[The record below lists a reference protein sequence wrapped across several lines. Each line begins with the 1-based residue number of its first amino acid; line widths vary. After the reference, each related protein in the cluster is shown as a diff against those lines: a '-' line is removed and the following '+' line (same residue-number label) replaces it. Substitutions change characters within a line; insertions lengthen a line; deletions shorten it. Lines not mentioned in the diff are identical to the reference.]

1 MPSGEG
7 PRPVLDDDHVDGPP
21 GNNPDSE
28 AVGAQAIALAEE
40 AEAEAAEAEALAAAA
55 RARARAIR
63 LRRQAETTEPAI
75 PEDVDPTG
83 VTDTETDTG
92 AVSAE
97 GDAEFDAVD
106 MTEVDADIDAEPV
119 AEQVS
124 AAKGRRFRRPGWTTV
139 AAGIAVLCTC
149 ALLAA
154 SAYMTWHHRQAVGE
168 QQRAAEFA
176 AAARQIVVT
185 LMSIDSTKAKDDVQ
199 RIIDSS
205 TGQFRDDFQ
214 SAADDFIK
222 VSQDAKV
229 STKATVQG
237 AAVKSMTDDSAVVL
251 VAARSTVTNAA
262 GANEEPRSWRLSV
275 NLARDGGQIKMSSLE
290 FVP

>member
-1 MPSGEG
+1 MPSGEH

-75 PEDVDPTG
+75 PTG
-83 VTDTETDTG
+83 ATGTETDTD
-92 AVSAE
+92 ADSAE
-97 GDAEFDAVD
+97 VDAVD
-106 MTEVDADIDAEPV
+106 TTEVDAEIDAEPV

-237 AAVKSMTDDSAVVL
+237 AAVESMTDDSAVVL

>member
-1 MPSGEG
+1 MPSGEH

-21 GNNPDSE
+21 GKPDSE

-92 AVSAE
+92 ADSAE
-97 GDAEFDAVD
+97 VDAVD
-106 MTEVDADIDAEPV
+106 TTEVDAEIDAEPV

-237 AAVKSMTDDSAVVL
+237 AAVESMTDDSAVVL